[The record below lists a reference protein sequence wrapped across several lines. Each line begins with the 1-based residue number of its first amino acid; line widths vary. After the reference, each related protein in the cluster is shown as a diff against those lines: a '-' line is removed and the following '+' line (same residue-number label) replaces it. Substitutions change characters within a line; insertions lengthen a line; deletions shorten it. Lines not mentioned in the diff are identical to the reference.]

1 MIRYRVRGIALAS
14 VVCVFAVCTSPVR
27 AQSEKAEE
35 PAVEKVQP
43 APIADPKGAITTK
56 NVKIPVEELKLLV
69 KPLTLA
75 ELQTESS
82 GWQLVLK
89 EKVQQ
94 ISDAEIAI
102 KRQNQS
108 IGKEKEAAAALEQA
122 SSALKEA
129 ESAQS
134 KANPGSPEYQEATKK
149 VEEAKANLKKAQLA
163 ITEVKAAKKEL
174 QQNKGLSDAL
184 DKAQSTGEL
193 EKAKQTLETAKQER
207 EKITAGSLAYDEAT
221 KKIDTLEAAIK
232 TFESAQSAQTSATP
246 DSPAYKQATQQLE
259 AAEESLKKAR
269 LAIDGAESSQQSSQN
284 LDQAANAVGETTIS
298 SNSDTKVATSGEV
311 VNEKE
316 SLQQKE
322 KNLEK
327 AAEQL
332 KQKADADSQLKNQ
345 LVATVTELQ
354 SERTAIVDRF
364 KVVLDELQLK
374 GGDPKPY
381 KQYIDAISIVE
392 IDLQDTDGIGVRFVS
407 WLRSGEGGLRWAMN
421 LGKFVGIVVASIIVS
436 RILANFVDRFL
447 GKFNNV
453 SALLR
458 QFTVMLVNRGGVVVG
473 FLLGLAALE
482 VSLGPVLA
490 LVGGASFVVAFALQ
504 SNLGNL
510 ASGLMIMVAK
520 PFDVGDEVKLSGIWG
535 YVDSITLASTK
546 IQGFQGQMFNIPN
559 GVVWSGMI
567 ETLTQSKNRK
577 VDIWLQIPFSEELE
591 RVEKLLLEIIKSHP
605 KILQDPPPSTFV
617 WQIAEYYISVG
628 IGGWATKEDYWGVHE
643 DVIRM
648 IRERFIKEGI
658 PVAAIPIQK
667 EISIEGESIQVPQV
681 TANRTMNSLE
691 GEISSRV

>member
-1 MIRYRVRGIALAS
+1 MNY
-14 VVCVFAVCTSPVR
+14 
-27 AQSEKAEE
+27 
-35 PAVEKVQP
+35 
-43 APIADPKGAITTK
+43 
-56 NVKIPVEELKLLV
+56 
-69 KPLTLA
+69 
-75 ELQTESS
+75 
-82 GWQLVLK
+82 
-89 EKVQQ
+89 
-94 ISDAEIAI
+94 
-102 KRQNQS
+102 
-108 IGKEKEAAAALEQA
+108 
-122 SSALKEA
+122 
-129 ESAQS
+129 
-134 KANPGSPEYQEATKK
+134 
-149 VEEAKANLKKAQLA
+149 
-163 ITEVKAAKKEL
+163 
-174 QQNKGLSDAL
+174 
-184 DKAQSTGEL
+184 
-193 EKAKQTLETAKQER
+193 
-207 EKITAGSLAYDEAT
+207 
-221 KKIDTLEAAIK
+221 
-232 TFESAQSAQTSATP
+232 
-246 DSPAYKQATQQLE
+246 
-259 AAEESLKKAR
+259 
-269 LAIDGAESSQQSSQN
+269 
-284 LDQAANAVGETTIS
+284 
-298 SNSDTKVATSGEV
+298 NS
-311 VNEKE
+311 
-316 SLQQKE
+316 
-322 KNLEK
+322 
-327 AAEQL
+327 
-332 KQKADADSQLKNQ
+332 
-345 LVATVTELQ
+345 
-354 SERTAIVDRF
+354 

-392 IDLQDTDGIGVRFVS
+392 IDLQDTDGIGVRFFS
-407 WLRSGEGGLRWAMN
+407 WLKSGEGGLRWAMN
-421 LGKFVGIVVASIIVS
+421 IGKFVGIVVASTIAS
-436 RILANFVDRFL
+436 RILAGFVDRFL

-482 VSLGPVLA
+482 ISLGPVLA

-628 IGGWATKEDYWGVHE
+628 IGGWATKEDYWTVHE

-667 EISIEGESIQVPQV
+667 EIAIQGESIQVPQV
-681 TANRTMNSLE
+681 TANRTVNSLE